1 MSQIKRFKCTKS
13 YVLTGVTKAVLLA
26 LLLGGCSPS
35 PAPEAENNT
44 DSDIATE
51 EAGADLYSQSL
62 LDEGWRKGTLEIQFD
77 LAQAAN
83 ASELTANG
91 GQITSAWNTTITAH
105 TTQEVLVVPDLRV
118 LVPDSGS
125 DDERRSAMES
135 SPYIIEE
142 GAEPKIEGTVTNSL
156 RFESNDPNA
165 NDYIRLTR
173 TVNENGKVT
182 DLSLTNMHPS
192 LYGKG
197 HEVSLRLEYETQ
209 RETSLQAIAA
219 NGGLP
224 LSDNNTSNPQERIEL
239 SLFPVPNADGLN
251 NYPYLEESL
260 PEELKAIVTKQHL
273 DTLTMLQQLTS
284 DAAPIQFMM
293 RTGLVTHAEANKLV
307 LEYNYSG
314 NKQIPYMAGIEGFI
328 GTPSP
333 NSLKITI
340 SLTAGK

>member
-1 MSQIKRFKCTKS
+1 MSQLKRFELAKS
-13 YVLTGVTKAVLLA
+13 GVLTSVMNTALLVFLLA
-26 LLLGGCSPS
+26 GCSPS

-44 DSDIATE
+44 ENDIATE
-51 EAGADLYSQSL
+51 DAGADSYSQSL
-62 LDEGWRKGTLEIQFD
+62 LDEGWRKGKLEIRFE

-83 ASELTANG
+83 ASEATANG
-91 GQITSAWNTTITAH
+91 GQITSVWSTTITAH
-105 TTQEVLVVPDLRV
+105 TSQEVLVVPDLRV

-142 GAEPKIEGTVTNSL
+142 GVESKVEGTVTNSL

-165 NDYIRLTR
+165 NDYVRLTR
-173 TVNENGKVT
+173 TVNESGKVT

-209 RETSLQAIAA
+209 RETSLQAVAA

-239 SLFPVPNADGLN
+239 SLFPTPNVDGLN

-260 PEELKAIVTKQHL
+260 PEELKASVTRQHL
-273 DTLTMLQQLTS
+273 DTLAMLQQLMS
-284 DAAPIQFMM
+284 DAAPVQFIM
-293 RTGLVTHAEANKLV
+293 RAGLVTHAEADKLV

-314 NKQIPYMAGIEGFI
+314 NKQIPYMAGMEGFI

-333 NSLKITI
+333 NTLKITI
-340 SLTAGK
+340 SLSAGK

>member
-1 MSQIKRFKCTKS
+1 MSQIKQLNLATLR
-13 YVLTGVTKAVLLA
+13 VAKAVFLA
-26 LLLGGCSPS
+26 FLLGGCSPS
-35 PAPEAENNT
+35 PAPETENNP
-44 DSDIATE
+44 DSDAVAAE
-51 EAGADLYSQSL
+51 EADADSYSQSL
-62 LDEGWRKGTLEIQFD
+62 LDEGWRKGNLEIRFE

-83 ASELTANG
+83 ASESTANG
-91 GQITSAWNTTITAH
+91 GQITSVWSTTITAR
-105 TTQEVLVVPDLRV
+105 TTQEVLVIPDLRV
-118 LVPDSGS
+118 LVPDSGT

-142 GAEPKIEGTVTNSL
+142 GAEPTVEGTVTNSL

-173 TVNENGKVT
+173 TVNENGKVS

-209 RETSLQAIAA
+209 RETSLQAVAA

-224 LSDNNTSNPQERIEL
+224 LSDNNVSNPQERIEL
-239 SLFPVPNADGLN
+239 SLFPAPNADGLN
-251 NYPYLEESL
+251 NYPYIEESL
-260 PEELKAIVTKQHL
+260 PEDLQATVTKQHL
-273 DTLTMLQQLTS
+273 DTLAMLQQLMS
-284 DAAPIQFMM
+284 DAAPVQFMM
-293 RTGLVTHAEANKLV
+293 RAGLVTYAESDKLV

-333 NSLKITI
+333 NTLKITI

>member
-1 MSQIKRFKCTKS
+1 MFQIKWPKHTKLDA
-13 YVLTGVTKAVLLA
+13 LTGVVKAVLLIFV
-26 LLLGGCSPS
+26 LGGCSPS
-35 PAPEAENNT
+35 PAPETENNT
-44 DSDIATE
+44 ESDLAAE
-51 EAGADLYSQSL
+51 EAGTDSYSQSL
-62 LDEGWRKGTLEIQFD
+62 LDEGWRKGNLEIRFE

-83 ASELTANG
+83 ASESTANG
-91 GQITSAWNTTITAH
+91 GQITSVWNTSITAR
-105 TTQEVLVVPDLRV
+105 TTQDVLVVPDLRV

-156 RFESNDPNA
+156 RFESNDPHA
-165 NDYIRLTR
+165 NDYVRLLR

-192 LYGKG
+192 LYGNG
-197 HEVSLRLEYETQ
+197 HEVSLRLAYETQ
-209 RETSLQAIAA
+209 RETSLQAVAA

-239 SLFPVPNADGLN
+239 ALFPVPNADGLN
-251 NYPYLEESL
+251 NYPYLDESL
-260 PEELKAIVTKQHL
+260 PEDLKASVTRQHL
-273 DTLTMLQQLTS
+273 DTLAMLQQLMS
-284 DAAPIQFMM
+284 DTAPVQFMM
-293 RTGLVTHAEANKLV
+293 RAGLVTHAETDKLV

-314 NKQIPYMAGIEGFI
+314 NKQIPYMAGTEGFI

-333 NSLKITI
+333 NTLKITI